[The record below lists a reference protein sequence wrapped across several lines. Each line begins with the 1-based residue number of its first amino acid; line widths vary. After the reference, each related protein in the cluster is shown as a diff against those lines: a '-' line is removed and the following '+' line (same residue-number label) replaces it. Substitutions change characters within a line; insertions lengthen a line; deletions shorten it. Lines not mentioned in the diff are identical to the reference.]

1 LCANVRAPGGRR
13 SLRPGAIPRSVTDRF
28 AGFSGASSA
37 LKKSRPSGNQVNF
50 GYLDMPIRNLNCNVL
65 AFYRL
70 GTVRRAP
77 PVSPTTTS
85 ASNFTRRLLTRICVR
100 ANLAVQNLVDN
111 SISRPRLAAHRLET
125 SWQRASLFPRNFS
138 IFLCALRRRVRLGDA
153 ALAYEVQFAGKFV
166 VSFTDKFAVSFADL
180 GIEPCDTSWL
190 TAEPSI
196 CGQGYTNRTCR
207 SGGHKTL

>member
-1 LCANVRAPGGRR
+1 LCANVRSPGGRR

-37 LKKSRPSGNQVNF
+37 LKKSRPSGNQANF

-153 ALAYEVQFAGKFV
+153 VFACAGKFV
-166 VSFTDKFAVSFADL
+166 APCAQSS
-180 GIEPCDTSWL
+180 IEPCVRSSL
-190 TAEPSI
+190 TAELSPRS
-196 CGQGYTNRTCR
+196 QGYTNRTCR